1 MECNR
6 QKEEKSEMFNNDIN
20 AVTISRK
27 KKEEQGKSRLVQHKA
42 NIIQEDETLNTLM
55 LGLYSQHDN
64 LLLEIEC
71 LKENQ
76 RREIESQKER
86 YYLDEKAETDEYNK
100 KMSKL
105 EGSLNKTRSTYE
117 YSMKS
122 NDEMMAQKDEE
133 NEILKEKER
142 AKLDIELAEDEER
155 GIDLRKKNNR
165 LLSEI
170 LRYNYRNKELAVV
183 MVEIEGEIEELF
195 VEKKEHEDS
204 LKNIAK
210 VLSQQDNMINHSEK
224 KAKEYLK
231 KNIV

>member
-1 MECNR
+1 
-6 QKEEKSEMFNNDIN
+6 
-20 AVTISRK
+20 
-27 KKEEQGKSRLVQHKA
+27 
-42 NIIQEDETLNTLM
+42 
-55 LGLYSQHDN
+55 
-64 LLLEIEC
+64 
-71 LKENQ
+71 
-76 RREIESQKER
+76 
-86 YYLDEKAETDEYNK
+86 
-100 KMSKL
+100 
-105 EGSLNKTRSTYE
+105 
-117 YSMKS
+117 MKS